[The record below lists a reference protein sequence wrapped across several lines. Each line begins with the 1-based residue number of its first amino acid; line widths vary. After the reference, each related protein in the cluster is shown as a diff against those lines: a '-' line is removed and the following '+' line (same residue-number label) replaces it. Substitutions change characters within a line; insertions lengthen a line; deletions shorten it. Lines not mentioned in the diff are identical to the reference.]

1 MTNVPWL
8 VARSFGPWR
17 VEALL
22 AEGGMATIWAVRHL
36 ETDAAAALKVSRSRD
51 PELLARVTREGQIQ
65 RALRHPNVLG
75 VLDEVEVEGVPGL
88 VLELVEGGL
97 TLEHHLAEGPL
108 APAELDALVAGLLDG
123 VEVAH
128 RAGFIH
134 RDLKP
139 ANVLLQRSARGWTPR
154 VADFGLARPEF
165 EPPDAKLTRAGF
177 ILGSAAYMA
186 PEQARDAGSVD
197 ARADL
202 WSLGAMIYEMVG
214 GVPPFSGETVE
225 EVLQHVTR
233 ARFRPL
239 DSVVPDV
246 AARWQVAVEACLHVD
261 PTMRVP
267 DVATL
272 REVIAGRTRWVSLTG
287 GAGRTSLPG
296 VAAPRA
302 SPARKTPIPEPIST
316 SGARPAAE
324 TFAHDT
330 EPEKGESAERPTPA
344 PAVASAAPSRRG
356 WVVPVVVA
364 LFVAIVT
371 YVLYVIGRS

>member
-1 MTNVPWL
+1 MANVPWL

-65 RALRHPNVLG
+65 RALRHANVLG
-75 VLDEVEVEGVPGL
+75 VLDEVEVDGVPGL

-97 TLEHHLAEGPL
+97 TLEHRLGEGPL
-108 APAELDALVAGLLDG
+108 APGELDSLVAGLLDG
-123 VEVAH
+123 VEAAH

-139 ANVLLQRSARGWTPR
+139 ANVLLQRSATGWTPR

-214 GVPPFSGETVE
+214 GEPPFAGDTVE

-239 DSVVPDV
+239 DSIVPDV

-272 REVIAGRTRWVSLTG
+272 REVVAGRTRWVSLTG

-296 VAAPRA
+296 LAAPRG
-302 SPARKTPIPEPIST
+302 SPARKTPIPEPISS

-330 EPEKGESAERPTPA
+330 EPEEVEPPA
-344 PAVASAAPSRRG
+344 PAAPSPGKAPAPVRRA
-356 WVVPVVVA
+356 WVIPVVVA
-364 LFVAIVT
+364 LVVAIVT
-371 YVLYVIGRS
+371 YVLYAIGRS